1 MEESGLQAV
10 RASIESFPQRLPRLR
25 ELTVVVYAEIHDHHD
40 PLEWVAERQGSVR
53 LLEQSLRNLMSRC
66 TPPLEYVAFQSRT
79 VLENGYGAVSEEHAV
94 PLARAMFPELEREGK
109 MRFAP
114 FSTSVWRSLYVYFPF
129 CVVMILTRVFR
140 SYNY

>member
-1 MEESGLQAV
+1 MEESGLQAI

-25 ELTVVVYAEIHDHHD
+25 ELTVVVYAEIRDNHD

-53 LLEQSLRNLMSRC
+53 LVEQSLRNLMSRC
-66 TPPLEYVAFQSRT
+66 TPPLEYVTFQSRT
-79 VLENGYGAVSEEHAV
+79 APEKERWAVCEEHAV
-94 PLARAMFPELEREGK
+94 PLTRAMFPELEREGK

-114 FSTSVWRSLYVYFPF
+114 FSTSVWRSLYVYFLF
-129 CVVMILTRVFR
+129 CVIMILTRVFC